1 MPRKPPRLNHQKLRE
16 DPLIRSWLDEN
27 QLRSVRT
34 ADVNLRQLGLCLHE
48 VGLGPSELLAE
59 ARSDPS
65 RLRKR
70 WVVYAGDLQKRGR
83 LTTYIAKTFV
93 GVSSFLR
100 HHEVDFHGF
109 PRLAVIR
116 GVSIENERVPTQDE
130 LGRLLRA
137 LPLRGQVSALL
148 MAHSG
153 LRPGAFS
160 VYRSGDTALRL
171 GDLPELDVRT
181 LEFRT
186 LPFLI
191 RVPGALSKNRRAYV
205 TFGSEELAQTLI
217 AYLKERRT
225 RPRWRSGATVDPEAL
240 SGQSPLVA
248 VRDTQTENGF
258 VTVKALTAEL
268 RTAINKVVPSDTSW
282 RPYVLRS
289 YASTQL
295 LLAEAKGRIPRDFR
309 EAILGHDLG
318 VSGRYNLSKK
328 LQPTMVE
335 EMRAAYRRCEPFLS
349 TVPSR
354 TDQDAQSKM
363 AKVMLMGLGYTEKE
377 LAKLDFDSLDVGA
390 FQELVTKKMGQNADA
405 NGTRQR
411 LVEGTELPRYLD
423 EGWTVV
429 TTVNGHQVVL
439 NPPGSR

>member
-16 DPLIRSWLDEN
+16 DPLIRSWFDEN

-225 RPRWRSGATVDPEAL
+225 RPLWRSGATVDPEAL

-318 VSGRYNLSKK
+318 VSGR
-328 LQPTMVE
+328 
-335 EMRAAYRRCEPFLS
+335 
-349 TVPSR
+349 
-354 TDQDAQSKM
+354 
-363 AKVMLMGLGYTEKE
+363 
-377 LAKLDFDSLDVGA
+377 
-390 FQELVTKKMGQNADA
+390 
-405 NGTRQR
+405 
-411 LVEGTELPRYLD
+411 
-423 EGWTVV
+423 
-429 TTVNGHQVVL
+429 
-439 NPPGSR
+439 

>member
-1 MPRKPPRLNHQKLRE
+1 VVRKPRRLNHQILLE
-16 DPLIRSWLDEN
+16 NPLILTWFEEN
-27 QLRSVRT
+27 KLRSVRT

-48 VGLGPSELLAE
+48 LDLDPASLLEE
-59 ARSDPS
+59 ARSDPA

-70 WVVYAGDLQKRGR
+70 LVAYAGELQRRGR

-100 HHEVDFHGF
+100 HHEVEFRGF
-109 PRLAVIR
+109 PRLAVVR

-160 VYRSGDTALRL
+160 VYRAGDLALRL
-171 GDLPELDVRT
+171 EDLPELDVVK
-181 LEFRT
+181 LQFRT

-191 RVPGALSKNRRAYV
+191 RVPGGLSKNRRTYV
-205 TFGSEELAQTLI
+205 TFGSEELAHTLI
-217 AYLKERRT
+217 AYLKERRA
-225 RPRWRSGATVDPEAL
+225 RPRWSGGDVVAPETL
-240 SGQSPLVA
+240 SKDSPVVA
-248 VRDTQTENGF
+248 VRDTQTDTGF
-258 VTVKALTAEL
+258 VTVKALTFEL
-268 RTAINKVVPSDTSW
+268 RAGISKVVPSDTSW

-295 LLAEAKGRIPRDFR
+295 LLAESKGRIARDFR

-328 LQPTMVE
+328 LQPAMVE
-335 EMRAAYRRCEPFLS
+335 EMRAAYKRCEPFLS
-349 TVPSR
+349 TTPSR
-354 TDQDAQSKM
+354 TEQDSQAKM
-363 AKVMLMGLGYTEKE
+363 VKIMLTGLGYSEEE
-377 LAKLDFDSLDVGA
+377 LATVDFENLDVA
-390 FQELVTKKMGQNADA
+390 RFQELVTKKMPSPGAAAKQELVDA
-405 NGTRQR
+405 SD
-411 LVEGTELPRYLD
+411 LPRYL
-423 EGWTVV
+423 EQGWTVV
-429 TTVNGHQVVL
+429 TAVNGHQVVL
-439 NPPGSR
+439 NPPGLR

>member
-1 MPRKPPRLNHQKLRE
+1 MVRKPRRLNHQILLKN
-16 DPLIRSWLDEN
+16 PLIRTWFDETK
-27 QLRSVRT
+27 LRSIRT

-48 VGLGPSELLAE
+48 LKLDPAALLDE
-59 ARSDPS
+59 ARSDPV

-70 WVVYAGDLQKRGR
+70 FVAYASDLLKRGR
-83 LTTYIAKTFV
+83 LTSYIAKTFV

-100 HHEVDFHGF
+100 HHEVEFHGF
-109 PRLAVIR
+109 PRLAVVR

-160 VYRSGDTALRL
+160 VYRAGDLALRL
-171 GDLPELDVRT
+171 EDLPRPRYHAAGVPHSPISHSGARRTQQESTGIHYVR
-181 LEFRT
+181 FR
-186 LPFLI
+186 
-191 RVPGALSKNRRAYV
+191 RALSHTYRI
-205 TFGSEELAQTLI
+205 SE
-217 AYLKERRT
+217 
-225 RPRWRSGATVDPEAL
+225 GATRTAAMEQRRYGG
-240 SGQSPLVA
+240 SGVNFERLACRGGPRHS
-248 VRDTQTENGF
+248 TSTGF

-268 RTAINKVVPSDTSW
+268 RGGISKVVPNDTSW

-295 LLAEAKGRIPRDFR
+295 LLAESKGRIARDFR

-335 EMRAAYRRCEPFLS
+335 EMRAAYKRCEPFLS
-349 TVPSR
+349 TIPSR
-354 TDQDAQSKM
+354 TEQDSQAKM
-363 AKVMLMGLGYTEKE
+363 AKTMLMGLGYSEVE
-377 LAKLDFDSLDVGA
+377 LASVDFDNLDVTL
-390 FQELVTKKMGQNADA
+390 FQELVTKKMASTGASAKQELVDA
-405 NGTRQR
+405 SDLR
-411 LVEGTELPRYLD
+411 RYLSKD
-423 EGWTVV
+423 G
-429 TTVNGHQVVL
+429 
-439 NPPGSR
+439 R

>member
-1 MPRKPPRLNHQKLRE
+1 MVRKPRRLNHQILLKN
-16 DPLIRSWLDEN
+16 PLIRTWFDETK
-27 QLRSVRT
+27 LRSIRT

-48 VGLGPSELLAE
+48 LKLDPAALLDE
-59 ARSDPS
+59 ARSDPV

-70 WVVYAGDLQKRGR
+70 FVAYASDLLKRGR
-83 LTTYIAKTFV
+83 LTSYIAKTFV

-100 HHEVDFHGF
+100 HHEVEFHGF
-109 PRLAVIR
+109 PRLAVVR

-160 VYRSGDTALRL
+160 VYRAGDLALRL
-171 GDLPELDVRT
+171 EDLPDLDIT
-181 LEFRT
+181 QLEFRT

-191 RVPGALSKNRRAYV
+191 RVPGGLSKNRRAYI
-205 TFGSEELAQTLI
+205 TFGSEELSHTLI
-217 AYLKERRT
+217 AYLKERRA
-225 RPRWRSGATVDPEAL
+225 RQRWSSGDMVAPE
-240 SGQSPLVA
+240 SISKDSPVVA
-248 VRDTQTENGF
+248 VRDTQTSTGF

-268 RTAINKVVPSDTSW
+268 RGGISKVVPNDTSW

-295 LLAEAKGRIPRDFR
+295 LLAESKGRIARDFR

-335 EMRAAYRRCEPFLS
+335 EMRAAYKRCEPFLS
-349 TVPSR
+349 TIPSR
-354 TDQDAQSKM
+354 TEQDSQAKM
-363 AKVMLMGLGYTEKE
+363 AKTMLMGLGYSEVE
-377 LAKLDFDSLDVGA
+377 LASVDFDNLDVTL
-390 FQELVTKKMGQNADA
+390 FQELVTKKMASTGASAKQELVDA
-405 NGTRQR
+405 SDLR
-411 LVEGTELPRYLD
+411 RYL
-423 EGWTVV
+423 EQGWTVV
-429 TTVNGHQVVL
+429 TAVNGHQVVL
-439 NPPGSR
+439 NPPASR